1 MDNEL
6 AIHSPIPQHPDRAPL
21 DPIEAAPDP
30 WHVHPID
37 PNVGGEGFGRLLASV
52 RRLQDRFVA
61 ALVPDEQIDQLI
73 ARLDD
78 LGDAFDRWHVAERE
92 SPGGSR
98 NDLPCR
104 GNLLLPP
111 FIIDEITPTSMR
123 GRITFTRFHVGG
135 NGAAHGGTLPLM
147 FDDVLGR
154 MVNGSDRSVARTAY
168 LNVNYRNVTL
178 MNIEHRIEAEAG
190 RVEGRKRYAIGR
202 LYAGDVLT
210 ADAEALFVEL
220 KPGQP

>member
-1 MDNEL
+1 MDNE
-6 AIHSPIPQHPDRAPL
+6 SPNHPPTTQRSRQLGVEPNDG
-21 DPIEAAPDP
+21 APDP

-37 PNVGGEGFGRLLASV
+37 PHVGGDDFGRLLASV
-52 RRLQDRFVA
+52 RRMQDRFVA
-61 ALVPDEQIDQLI
+61 ALVPGQHIDALIGQLD
-73 ARLDD
+73 A

-98 NDLPCR
+98 NDLPGR

-111 FIIDEITPTSMR
+111 FIIDEITATSMR

-135 NGAAHGGTLPLM
+135 NGAAHGGTVPLM

-154 MVNGSDRSVARTAY
+154 VVNGPDRPVARTAY
-168 LNVNYRNVTL
+168 LNVNYRSVTMMNV
-178 MNIEHRIEAEAG
+178 EHRLEAEAT
-190 RVEGRKRYAIGR
+190 RVEGRKRFAVGK
-202 LYAGDVLT
+202 LFAGDVLT
-210 ADAEALFVEL
+210 AEAEALFVEL